1 MDEVEKHIKSIDDC
15 RIPIMFIG
23 KFYKVAT
30 RPEMLYGT
38 ECQVIK
44 KQHVRKMRILIWM
57 S

>member
-23 KFYKVAT
+23 KFYKVAI

-38 ECQVIK
+38 EC
-44 KQHVRKMRILIWM
+44 
-57 S
+57 